1 MSKED
6 CTRLGDALLSAM
18 ASWANATPSDRNE
31 HTTEVRDAI
40 ERFHDAIMSACG
52 RATIKGL
59 PDGLEGRTPARRPPT
74 AGQTAMKA
82 VGNIAE
88 GEAVMAY
95 SLRQLEAA
103 MRLYEAAKAAL
114 DVLEVVGNAASFHN
128 NNTPGVGQTVD
139 YQDDHGSIRQQLRQ
153 QLKHFEEA
161 MFPPKAVTVQLGRD
175 AANAREDASGFYHCP
190 KCGEPYSSLDGAQLC
205 CDPDDCRPTAYRDL
219 TPKD

>member
-59 PDGLEGRTPARRPPT
+59 PDDLELRHRQNAPAAAEVP
-74 AGQTAMKA
+74 MEA
-82 VGNIAE
+82 VGNIAD

-153 QLKHFEEA
+153 QLQHFEEA
-161 MFPPKAVTVQLGRD
+161 MFPLKAVPHD
-175 AANAREDASGFYHCP
+175 ATTAGHSPWCRDASGFYHCP